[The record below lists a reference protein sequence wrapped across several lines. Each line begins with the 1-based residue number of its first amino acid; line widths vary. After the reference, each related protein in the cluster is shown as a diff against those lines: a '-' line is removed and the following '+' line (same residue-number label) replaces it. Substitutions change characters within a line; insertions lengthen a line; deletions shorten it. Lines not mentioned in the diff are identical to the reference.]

1 MKLTNN
7 KIDQYLQ
14 NIANEKIA
22 GCLLYGAEATIS
34 RYRFELIAKKIVG
47 DLSDPFLVT
56 EITGD
61 KLKENSGII
70 ADEFYS
76 IPMFGG
82 RKLIMIRD
90 GDRSTISGV
99 VEGLK
104 ILFSDPKY
112 GRKSDNFILILAG
125 DLEKTSSLRKLV
137 EDAQFMMAIASYE
150 ENQITIKNFI
160 SDIFNEKKIQAD
172 KKIIDEL
179 YKNFGKDRQYI
190 VNEINRIECF
200 LGEEKNLTLEIYHK
214 LSSTSNED
222 DLQNFAIEF
231 ANKNYELCYELASKA
246 FEHKDESV
254 MLVRYL
260 IIYFQKLY
268 NAKIALEHNKS
279 TIEDLIKAGQIFFKV
294 ENDFRRHLQNLSTKF
309 ICKILQSFE
318 NLEINLKKG
327 DMPSRLVFLA
337 YIRGF
342 IVKKRGV

>member
-1 MKLTNN
+1 MKLANN
-7 KIDQYLQ
+7 KIEQYLN

-22 GCLLYGAEATIS
+22 GCLVYGAQATIT
-34 RYRFELIAKKIVG
+34 RYRFELIAKKIVN
-47 DLSDPFLVT
+47 DLADPFLVT
-56 EITGD
+56 EITAE
-61 KLKENSGII
+61 KLKENSGLI

-90 GDRSTISGV
+90 SDRATVSGV
-99 VEGLK
+99 IDGLK

-125 DLEKTSSLRKLV
+125 DLEKSSALRKLV
-137 EDAQFMMAIASYE
+137 EEAQFMMAIASYE
-150 ENQITIKNFI
+150 ENPATIKNFI
-160 SDIFNEKKIQAD
+160 SEIFSEKNIQVD
-172 KKIIDEL
+172 RKIIDDL

-200 LGEEKNLTLEIYHK
+200 LGHEKNLSLTTYQK
-214 LSSTSNED
+214 LSSSSNED

-268 NAKIALEHNKS
+268 NAKIALERN
-279 TIEDLIKAGQIFFKV
+279 KAGIEEIIKSQQIFFKV
-294 ENDFRRHLQNLSTKF
+294 ENDFRRHLQNLSIKF
-309 ICKILQSFE
+309 ISKILQTFE
-318 NLEINLKKG
+318 NLEINLKKS
-327 DMPSRLVFLA
+327 DIPSRLVFLG
-337 YIRGF
+337 YIRSF
-342 IVKKRGV
+342 IVKKNVN